1 MCEFSSKLILWI
13 DHELPPAEAEA
24 VDRHLTEC
32 RECREQ
38 ADSFRKV
45 SDAFAL
51 YIRDA
56 ASLPARSN
64 RRWFLVPAAVAAAAI
79 LAVFL
84 LTPRQIPNVHTEVT
98 PRASQVPSIPQNA
111 AVTVAKAALLHVH
124 HRRIQKPAT
133 PWTPAEPT
141 IQVLIPADALFPPG
155 ALPEGVGFVA
165 DFRFAADG
173 SSSGLISR
181 P

>member
-1 MCEFSSKLILWI
+1 MCEYSSKLILWL
-13 DHELPPAEAEA
+13 DHELAPAEAEA
-24 VDRHLTEC
+24 VDRHLSGC

-38 ADSFRKV
+38 AESFRDV

-51 YIRDA
+51 YVRDA
-56 ASLPARSN
+56 ASIPARSN
-64 RRWFLVPAAVAAAAI
+64 QRRFLVPAAIAAAAV

-84 LTPRQIPNVHTEVT
+84 LTPRQTPSVHMDIPQRTALNPAV
-98 PRASQVPSIPQNA
+98 PQNA
-111 AVTVAKAALLHVH
+111 AVTVAKAARPHVH
-124 HRRIQKPAT
+124 RRVPKQAA

-141 IQVLIPADALFPPG
+141 MQVLIPADSLFLPG

-165 DFRFAADG
+165 DFRLTADG
-173 SSSGLISR
+173 SPGGLISR